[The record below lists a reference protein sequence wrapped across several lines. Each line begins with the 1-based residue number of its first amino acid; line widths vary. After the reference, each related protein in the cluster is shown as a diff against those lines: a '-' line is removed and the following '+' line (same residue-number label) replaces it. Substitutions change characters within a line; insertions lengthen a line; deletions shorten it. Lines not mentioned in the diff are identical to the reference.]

1 MRVSAIGALML
12 LATIGTAPAAAEDLR
27 PSQAACNTDK
37 LGGRELAECLRAAV
51 ERSERDL
58 ATTMEAASK
67 SIDTRQGVMSSQ
79 KSRWRRALNEAELQW
94 VNWRDVECQ
103 DVAPFEAGISARG
116 GADPRLA
123 CIIDANATRIAGV
136 KARYP

>member
-1 MRVSAIGALML
+1 MRVWAVGAFLL
-12 LATIGTAPAAAEDLR
+12 LATAGAAQAAAADLR
-27 PSQAACNTDK
+27 ASQAACNTDK
-37 LGGRELAECLRAAV
+37 LGGRELAECLRTAT

-58 ATTMEAASK
+58 ATTMEAAAK
-67 SIDTRQGVMSSQ
+67 SIDSRQGVMSSQ
-79 KSRWRRALNEAELQW
+79 KSRWRRALNEAESQW

-123 CIIDANATRIAGV
+123 CIIDANAARMAGI

>member
-1 MRVSAIGALML
+1 MRKSATGAL
-12 LATIGTAPAAAEDLR
+12 LALAILGAGPALAEEPR
-27 PSQAACNTDK
+27 PWQAACDTNK
-37 LGGRELAECLRAAV
+37 IGGRELAECLRGAV
-51 ERSERDL
+51 ERSEREL

-67 SIDTRQGVMSSQ
+67 AIDTRPGVMSSQ
-79 KSRWRRALNEAELQW
+79 KSRWRRSLNEAQAQW
-94 VNWRDVECQ
+94 INWRDVECQ

-123 CIIDANATRIAGV
+123 CIIDANAGRIASV